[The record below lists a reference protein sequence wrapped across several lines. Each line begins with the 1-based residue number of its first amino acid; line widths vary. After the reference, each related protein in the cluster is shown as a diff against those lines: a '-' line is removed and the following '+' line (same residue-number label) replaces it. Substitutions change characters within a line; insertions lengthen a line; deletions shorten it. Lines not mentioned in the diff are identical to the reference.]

1 MTAKM
6 GKLENIAYAG
16 ELTSHHSQGDGDQQD
31 FVVVA
36 DIAIDVWMMRF
47 ENIFLKMR
55 KKIQLWESDC
65 TLKRKNR

>member
-16 ELTSHHSQGDGDQQD
+16 ELTSHHSPGDGDQQD

-36 DIAIDVWMMRF
+36 DIAIDFWMMRF